1 MGNCCGSSLSDEER
15 AAYAETQT
23 LDQLISRD
31 QMRDSREVKLLLLG
45 TGDSGKST
53 IFKQMQVL
61 YGGGGFSRAQR
72 DQFRVV
78 VRQNIVQALF
88 SLVQA
93 VRRFQVSAVPY
104 CAHATLG

>member
-1 MGNCCGSSLSDEER
+1 
-15 AAYAETQT
+15 
-23 LDQLISRD
+23 
-31 QMRDSREVKLLLLG
+31 
-45 TGDSGKST
+45 
-53 IFKQMQVL
+53 MQVL

-93 VRRFQVSAVPY
+93 VRRFQV
-104 CAHATLG
+104 CADATMV

>member
-1 MGNCCGSSLSDEER
+1 MGNCCGSSLSEAER
-15 AAYAETQT
+15 AAFAETQT

-78 VRQNIVQALF
+78 VRQNIIQALF

-93 VRRFQVSAVPY
+93 VRRFQVISPVPVSTAV
-104 CAHATLG
+104 L